1 MAAIYESWDTGLTVD
16 SFVHL
21 HLHTEYSMLDGA
33 ARVKDVVRVA
43 AADGQPAV
51 AITDHGVMYG
61 VIDFFEQARA
71 AGIKPILGMEAY
83 VALESRFDRERSPS
97 GGDRY
102 YHMTLLAENETGFR
116 NLMKLSSQAFLEGYW
131 YKPRI
136 DRELLSRFS
145 SGLIGTTGC
154 LSGKVNKLIL
164 EGRFDDAVS
173 AASDYRDIFGAGN
186 FYAELMD
193 HDLAMQHKANAGLLE
208 IARTLDLPLI
218 ATNDSHY
225 TCKEDAHNHDAL
237 LCVQTGATIDEGGR
251 FKFDYDD
258 ESGRL
263 NDNFYIKSAAEMRRL
278 FSELEEAC
286 DNTLAVAERCN
297 VDIEFGNPVLPY
309 FPVPDGHDEA
319 SYLKEITFE
328 GARER
333 WGRDL
338 APDAVERLEYE
349 LRVIN
354 EMGFPGYFLVV
365 WDLVNYAKSNGIRV
379 GPGRGS
385 AGGCAVSYCL
395 GITDIDP
402 LRHGLIFERFLNPGR
417 KQMPDIDMDFD
428 ERYRGEMIR
437 YVARRYGED
446 HVAQIITFSTIKAR
460 AAVRDSARVLGYPY
474 GLGDKIA
481 KMMPPLVMGRSTPL
495 KACLE
500 KTPGHE
506 ESFKIASDLRQ
517 AYESEPDVKRVV
529 DTALGLEELRRQD
542 SIHAAAVVITRDPLT
557 EYLPVQRKGDDSEV
571 VTQFEL
577 SAVEKLGLL
586 KMDFLGLRNLSVIE
600 RTLEL
605 LREQGREVNVDGSEF
620 DDEKTFAML
629 RDGKTI
635 GVFQLEGGQMRSLLR
650 GLKPTSLDDIAA
662 VIALYRPGPMANIPH
677 YVDRKHG
684 REPVTYL
691 HDDLEPILKDTYGVL
706 VYQESVL
713 EIASRIA
720 GFDMPSADNFRKAVG
735 KKIPELVQEQKVR
748 FIEGCIDNGYD
759 KRFAEDLFAL
769 IEPFADYGFNKA
781 HAYGYAYISYQTA
794 YLKANYQAE
803 YMAAL
808 LTSVKEDKDKTATYL
823 NECRAMGVKVA
834 QPDVNA
840 SAVDFTVVDGEI
852 VYGLSAVRN
861 IGEAVVGEILSA
873 RADGHFTDFVDFA
886 KRVGTGVLNKRVIES
901 AVKAGVFDSLGYTR
915 KGLFDSQPLIIE
927 QILERRRREDEGQF
941 SLFDEGGSEEMQGE
955 SIRIGNE
962 EWERSQRLAFE
973 REMLGLYVS
982 DHPLLGVGEILR
994 AYADATVEQLK
1005 ELPDGSVRTV
1015 AGVIASLQHRYTKRG
1030 EPMATLMLEDLTGE
1044 IEVVCF
1050 PKVAHIHSDKLVED
1064 QTIVIKGKVDSR
1076 DDTPSMIAEEI
1087 RKPDLSKPP
1096 PERNNALTI
1105 NVETGRCSEGD
1116 VGATLRALRTVLGN
1130 HPGETP
1136 VIIQVREGTVVS
1148 VLEAGSGYRVEK
1160 RQGLYAELKA
1170 VLGADAAFSFN

>member
-1 MAAIYESWDTGLTVD
+1 MIAESWDTGTGVD

-61 VIDFFEQARA
+61 VVDFFEQARS
-71 AGIKPILGMEAY
+71 AGVKPILGMEAY
-83 VALESRFDRERSPS
+83 VALESRFDRERSPE

-102 YHMTLLAENETGFR
+102 HHMTLLAETDEGFK

-136 DRELLSRFS
+136 DKEILSRFAR
-145 SGLIGTTGC
+145 GLIGTTGC
-154 LSGKVNKLIL
+154 LSGKVNKLIID
-164 EGRFDDAVS
+164 GRMDDALRV
-173 AASDYRDIFGAGN
+173 AADYRDIFGAGN

-193 HDLAMQHKANAGLLE
+193 HDLVQQHKANAGLLE
-208 IARTLDLPLI
+208 IAKRLDLPLI

-225 TCKEDAHNHDAL
+225 TSREDAHNHDAL
-237 LCVQTGATIDEGGR
+237 LCVQTGATIDEKDR

-258 ESGRL
+258 KSGRL
-263 NDNFYIKSAAEMRRL
+263 NDNFYIKSAAEMRSL
-278 FSELEEAC
+278 FAELQGAC

-297 VDIEFGNPVLPY
+297 VEIEFGNPVLPH
-309 FPVPDGHDEA
+309 FPVPQGQDES
-319 SYLKEITFE
+319 SYLREITYE
-328 GARER
+328 GARKR
-333 WGRDL
+333 WGEQL
-338 APDAVERLEYE
+338 SPDATQRLDYE

-365 WDLVNYAKSNGIRV
+365 WDLVRYAKSNGIRV

-402 LRHGLIFERFLNPGR
+402 LKYGLIFERFLNPGR

-437 YVARRYGED
+437 YVAQRYGED

-474 GLGDKIA
+474 GLGDKVA

-542 SIHAAAVVITRDPLT
+542 SIHAAAVVITREPLS

-605 LREQGREVNVDGSEF
+605 LREQGIQVDVDGGQF
-620 DDEKTFAML
+620 DDEKTFEML
-629 RDGKTI
+629 REGKTI

-650 GLKPTSLDDIAA
+650 GLKPTSLADIAA

-677 YVDRKHG
+677 YVNRKHG

-691 HDDLEPILKDTYGVL
+691 HDDLEPILSDTYGVL

-748 FIEGCIDNGYD
+748 FIEGCISNGYER
-759 KRFAEDLFAL
+759 RFAEDLFAL

-794 YLKANYQAE
+794 FLKASYPAE

-823 NECRAMGVKVA
+823 NECRSMGVSVA

-840 SAVDFTVVDGEI
+840 SDVDFTVVDGEI

-861 IGEAVVGEILSA
+861 IGEAVVGEILTA
-873 RADGHFTDFVDFA
+873 RADGPFTDFVDFC
-886 KRVGTGVLNKRVIES
+886 KRVGTGVLNKRVVES
-901 AVKAGVFDSLGYTR
+901 AVKAGVFDSLGYAR
-915 KGLFDSQPLIIE
+915 KGLFDSQPMIVE
-927 QILERRRREDEGQF
+927 QVLDKRRREDEGQF
-941 SLFDEGGSEEMQGE
+941 SLFDEAGAEDVGSD
-955 SIRIGNE
+955 SIQVGTQ

-982 DHPLLGVGEILR
+982 DHPLLGVGEVLK
-994 AYADATVEQLK
+994 AYADATIEQLR
-1005 ELPDGSVRTV
+1005 ELPDGTVRTV
-1015 AGVIASLQHRYTKRG
+1015 AGVVSSLQHRYTKRG
-1030 EPMATLMLEDLTGE
+1030 EPMATLMLEDLTGA

-1050 PKVAHIHSDKLVED
+1050 PKVAHLHADKLVED
-1064 QTIVIKGKVDSR
+1064 ETIVIKGKIDTR
-1076 DDTPSMIAEEI
+1076 DDTPTMLAEEI
-1087 RKPDLSKPP
+1087 RKPDFSKPP
-1096 PERNNALTI
+1096 PERNNTLTI
-1105 NVETGRCSEGD
+1105 NVETDRCANGS
-1116 VGATLRALRTVLGN
+1116 VGATLQALRTVLGN

-1136 VIIQVREGTVVS
+1136 VIIQVREGSVTS
-1148 VLEAGSGYRVEK
+1148 VLEAGSDYRVER
-1160 RQGLYAELKA
+1160 RQGLYAELSS
-1170 VLGADAAFSFN
+1170 VLGADAAFTFS